1 MNLHQQHLSAV
12 NTKIMKYI
20 GKEMSRVDGVAK
32 VTGQAKYA
40 VEFQA
45 KNVAY
50 GYIVQSEIAKGAIT
64 AIDVKDAEKQSGVI
78 KIFTHLNA
86 PKLAFTDKKDK
97 DEMAPDGTVLRAL
110 YTDKIMFSGQPIA
123 LVVAE
128 TFEQARFAANLVKAT
143 YAKEKSAT
151 ETESLLKTS
160 YAPPPSPWQPPSK
173 PRGDTANALKTAAV
187 KVEAEYTIPIEHHNP
202 MEMHGAIAAWSGDK
216 LTIFDK
222 SQYVYNVRNH
232 LASIFGIV
240 PENVQ
245 VISSF
250 VGGAFGA
257 SLRPN
262 YYPLLAA
269 MAARE
274 IKRPV
279 KVSFTRRQMFTGHG
293 YRPYTWQKIS
303 LGADAKGKLTAIKH
317 EAVNNTSTFEDYSD
331 STTNFTKTI
340 YACPNL
346 ETSDKL
352 VKTDLPTPFAMR
364 APGAVSGMFAL
375 ESALDEL
382 AHKLKIDPME
392 LRLINY
398 SETDPES
405 GKPWSS
411 KALRECYKVA
421 SEKFGWSKR
430 NPEPRS
436 QRDGRWLVG
445 WGMATGTWGAFQM
458 DATVRIALKSDG
470 TAHVS
475 SATSDIGPGT
485 YTVITMIA
493 AEFLGLAPEKVKF
506 ELGDTKFPKSP
517 AQGGSWTTASVG
529 SATRQAARNIG
540 AKLLE
545 IVNQHPASPFA
556 KATANDVEL
565 ADGNLRLKANPSTAI
580 KITEILTKNKLP
592 EIVEVYEAKPSPE
605 REKYALQAH
614 GAQFVEVKVDEDLG
628 IVKVTRVIEATACG
642 KIMNPKAAHS
652 QEMGGVVWGIGMA
665 LHENTEVDHRYGRM
679 TNHSLADYH
688 VPSNADVHT
697 IETTFVEEDDKIVN
711 ELGVKVMG
719 ELGMVGIP
727 AAIANAVFHATGKRI
742 RNLPITPDKL
752 L

>member
-1 MNLHQQHLSAV
+1 MA
-12 NTKIMKYI
+12 KYI

-32 VTGQAKYA
+32 VTGAAKYA
-40 VEFQA
+40 VEFAA
-45 KNVAY
+45 KNAAY
-50 GYIVQSEIAKGAIT
+50 GYIVQSEIAKGTIT
-64 AIDVKDAEKQSGVI
+64 AIDTREAEKQAGVI

-97 DEMAPDGTVLRAL
+97 DEFALSETPFRAL
-110 YTDKIMFSGQPIA
+110 YTDKIMFSGQPVA

-143 YAKEKSAT
+143 YKEEKSAT
-151 ETESLLKTS
+151 RVEDLLAKA
-160 YAPPPSPWQPPSK
+160 YVAPAQPGQPAPK
-173 PRGDTANALKTAAV
+173 PRGDAANALKNAAV

-202 MEMHGAIAAWSGDK
+202 METHGAIAAWEGDK

-232 LASIFGIV
+232 LASIFGIAA
-240 PENVQ
+240 ENVQ
-245 VISSF
+245 VISPF

-274 IKRPV
+274 VKRPV

-293 YRPYTWQKIS
+293 YRPYTLQKIS
-303 LGADAKGKLTAIKH
+303 LGADEKGKLTAIIH
-317 EAVNNTSTFEDYSD
+317 EAVNNTSTFEDYAD
-331 STTNFTKTI
+331 GATNFTKTI

-346 ETSDKL
+346 KTTEKL

-382 AHKLKIDPME
+382 AYKLKIDPME

-398 SETDPES
+398 AETDPES

-411 KALRECYKVA
+411 KALRECYKNA
-421 SEKFGWSKR
+421 SERFGWSKR

-445 WGMATGTWGAFQM
+445 WGMATGTWGAFQNA
-458 DATVRIALKSDG
+458 ATVRIALKADG

-493 AEFLGLAPEKVKF
+493 AEFLGLPPEKVKF

-529 SATRQAARNIG
+529 SAVQMAARNIG
-540 AKLLE
+540 AKLIELA
-545 IVNQHPASPFA
+545 NKDANSLFKTA
-556 KATANDVEL
+556 KPIDVEMT
-565 ADGNLRLKANPSTAI
+565 DGKLQI
-580 KITEILTKNKLP
+580 KGDASKSISIGDLMKKNNQA

-605 REKYALQAH
+605 RNKYAMQAH

-628 IVKVTRVIEATACG
+628 VIKVTRIIEATACG

-665 LHENTEVDHRYGRM
+665 LHEATEIDHRYGRM

-688 VPSNADVHT
+688 VPANADVHL

-711 ELGVKVMG
+711 ELGVKGMG

-752 L
+752 I

>member
-1 MNLHQQHLSAV
+1 
-12 NTKIMKYI
+12 
-20 GKEMSRVDGVAK
+20 MSRVDGVAK
-32 VTGQAKYA
+32 VTGAAKYA

-50 GYIVQSEIAKGAIT
+50 GFIVQSEIAKGAIKT
-64 AIDVKDAEKQSGVI
+64 IDTKDAEKQTGVI

-97 DEMAPDGTVLRAL
+97 DEMSPNGTTWRAL
-110 YTDKIMFSGQPIA
+110 YTDKVMFSGQPIA

-128 TFEQARFAANLVKAT
+128 SYEQARFAARLIKAT
-143 YAKEKSAT
+143 YAAEKSAT
-151 ETESLLKTS
+151 DTLNMLSKAYE
-160 YAPPPSPWQPPSK
+160 PPPDNPTNPPK
-173 PRGDTANALKTAAV
+173 GPKMRGNPEAALKTAPV
-187 KVEAEYTIPIEHHNP
+187 KIEAEYTIPIEHHNP
-202 MEMHGAIAAWSGDK
+202 MEMHGAIAAWEADK

-222 SQYVYNVRNH
+222 SQYVYNVLNH
-232 LASIFGIV
+232 LASIFGIA
-240 PENVQ
+240 PENVS
-245 VISSF
+245 VVSPF
-250 VGGAFGA
+250 VGGAFGS

-274 IKRPV
+274 VKRPV
-279 KVSFTRRQMFTGHG
+279 KVSYTRRQMFTGHG
-293 YRPYTWQKIS
+293 YRPYTWQKIR
-303 LGADAKGKLTAIKH
+303 LGAETNGKLTAIIH
-317 EAVNNTSTFEDYSD
+317 ESVNNTSSFEEYADN
-331 STTNFTKTI
+331 TTNFTKTI

-529 SATRQAARNIG
+529 SAVQLAARNIG
-540 AKLLE
+540 GKLIEMANKDANSRFKTAKP
-545 IVNQHPASPFA
+545 I
-556 KATANDVEL
+556 DVEMI
-565 ADGNLRLKANPSTAI
+565 DGKLQLKGDSSKSI
-580 KITEILTKNKLP
+580 KISELMKKNNLT
-592 EIVEVYEAKPSPE
+592 EIVEVYEATPSPE
-605 REKYALQAH
+605 RDKYAMQAH

-628 IVKVTRVIEATACG
+628 IVKVTRIIEATACG

-652 QEMGGVVWGIGMA
+652 QEMGGVVWGMGMA
-665 LHENTEVDHRYGRM
+665 LHEDTQVDHRFGRM
-679 TNHSLADYH
+679 TNHSFADYH
-688 VPSNADVHT
+688 VPSNADVHL

-711 ELGVKVMG
+711 ELGVKGMG

>member
-1 MNLHQQHLSAV
+1 
-12 NTKIMKYI
+12 MKYI

-32 VTGQAKYA
+32 VTGKAKYA
-40 VEFQA
+40 VEFQVNNA
-45 KNVAY
+45 AY
-50 GYIVQSEIAKGAIT
+50 GFIVQSSIAKGAIKS
-64 AIDVKDAEKQSGVI
+64 IDTSEAEKQAGVI

-97 DEMAPDGTVLRAL
+97 DEMSPNGTTFRAL

-128 TFEQARFAANLVKAT
+128 TYEQARFAARLVKASYT
-143 YAKEKSAT
+143 EEKSAT
-151 ETESLLKTS
+151 DTENLLAKA
-160 YAPPPSPWQPPSK
+160 YLPPPDNPQNPPQGPK
-173 PRGDTANALKTAAV
+173 VRGNPKQALAKAPV
-187 KVEAEYTIPIEHHNP
+187 KIEAEYTIPIEHHNP
-202 MEMHGAIAAWSGDK
+202 MELHGAIATWEGDK

-232 LASIFGIV
+232 LASIFGI
-240 PENVQ
+240 PAENVH
-245 VISSF
+245 VVSPF
-250 VGGAFGA
+250 VGGAFGS

-269 MAARE
+269 LAARE
-274 IKRPV
+274 VRRPV
-279 KVSFTRRQMFTGHG
+279 KLHYTRRQMFTGHG
-293 YRPYTWQKIS
+293 YRPFTWQKVS
-303 LGADAKGKLTAIKH
+303 LGAESNGKLTAIIH
-317 EAVNNTSTFEDYSD
+317 EAVNNTSTFEDYAD
-331 STTNFTKTI
+331 NTTNFTRTI
-340 YACPNL
+340 YDCPNID
-346 ETSDKL
+346 TPGKV

-392 LRLINY
+392 IRLINY
-398 SETDPES
+398 SEKDPES

-421 SEKFGWSKR
+421 SEKFGWSRR

-436 QRDGRWLVG
+436 MRDGRWLVG

-458 DATVRIALKSDG
+458 GATVRLVLKADG

-493 AEFLGLAPEKVKF
+493 AEFLGLPAEKVKF

-529 SATRQAARNIG
+529 SAVQLAARNIG
-540 AKLLE
+540 GKLIE
-545 IVNQHPASPFA
+545 MANKEANSPFQNA
-556 KATANDVEL
+556 KPTDVEML
-565 ADGNLRLKANPSTAI
+565 DGKLRLKNNPAQTVDI
-580 KITEILTKNKLP
+580 NDLMRRNNMN
-592 EIVEVYEAKPSPE
+592 EIVEVYESRPSAE
-605 REKYALQAH
+605 RRKYAMQAH
-614 GAQFVEVKVDEDLG
+614 GAQFVEVKVDEALG
-628 IVKVTRVIEATACG
+628 IIKVTRIIEATACG

-665 LHENTEVDHRYGRM
+665 LHENTEVDHRYGRIM
-679 TNHSLADYH
+679 TSDLASYH
-688 VPSNADVHT
+688 VPSNADVHL

-711 ELGVKVMG
+711 ELGVKGMG

-727 AAIANAVFHATGKRI
+727 AAIANAVFHATGKRV
-742 RNLPITPDKL
+742 RDLPITPDKL

>member
-1 MNLHQQHLSAV
+1 MR
-12 NTKIMKYI
+12 YI

-32 VTGQAKYA
+32 VTGAAKYA

-50 GYIVQSEIAKGAIT
+50 GFIVQSEVAKGTIKS
-64 AIDVKDAEKQSGVI
+64 IDVSEAEKQSGVI

-97 DEMAPDGTVLRAL
+97 DEMAPNGTTWRAL
-110 YTDKIMFSGQPIA
+110 YTNKIMFSGQPIA

-128 TFEQARFAANLVKAT
+128 TYEQARFAAHLVKASYT
-143 YAKEKSAT
+143 EVKSAT
-151 ETESLLKTS
+151 DTVNLLAKA
-160 YAPPPSPWQPPSK
+160 YEPPPDNPQNPPQGPK
-173 PRGDTANALKTAAV
+173 IRGNPTAALKVAPV
-187 KVEAEYTIPIEHHNP
+187 KIEAEYTIPIEHHNP
-202 MEMHGAIAAWSGDK
+202 MEMHGAIAAWEGDK

-232 LASIFGIV
+232 LASIFGIA
-240 PENVQ
+240 PENVS
-245 VISSF
+245 VISPF
-250 VGGAFGA
+250 VGGAFGS

-269 MAARE
+269 MSSRE
-274 IKRPV
+274 VKRPV
-279 KVSFTRRQMFTGHG
+279 KISFTRRQMFTGHG
-293 YRPYTWQKIS
+293 YRPYTWQKVQ
-303 LGADAKGKLTAIKH
+303 LGAEKNGKLTAIIH
-317 EAVNNTSTFEDYSD
+317 ESVNNTSTFEEYADN
-331 STTNFTKTI
+331 TTNFTKTI

-346 ETSDKL
+346 DAPGKV

-382 AHKLKIDPME
+382 AYKLKIDPME

-398 SETDPES
+398 SEKDPES

-411 KALRECYKVA
+411 KSLRECYKEA

-436 QRDGRWLVG
+436 MRDGKWLVG

-458 DATVRIALKSDG
+458 GATVRIALKSDG

-493 AEFLGLAPEKVKF
+493 AEFLGLPAEKVKF

-529 SATRQAARNIG
+529 SAVQLAARNIG
-540 AKLLE
+540 GKLIE
-545 IVNQHPASPFA
+545 MANKDANSPFKTA
-556 KATANDVEL
+556 KPTDVEMIDGKL
-565 ADGNLRLKANPSTAI
+565 QLKNNRSQSIKVADLMR
-580 KITEILTKNKLP
+580 KNNQT
-592 EIVEVYEAKPSPE
+592 EIVEVYTGQPSKE
-605 REKYALQAH
+605 RNKYAMQAH

-628 IVKVTRVIEATACG
+628 IVKVTRIIEATACG

-665 LHENTEVDHRYGRM
+665 LHENTEIDHRYGRM
-679 TNHSLADYH
+679 VTTNLADYH
-688 VPSNADVHT
+688 VPSNADVYQ

-711 ELGVKVMG
+711 ELGVKGMG

-742 RNLPITPDKL
+742 TVDKL

>member
-1 MNLHQQHLSAV
+1 
-12 NTKIMKYI
+12 MKYI
-20 GKEMSRVDGVAK
+20 GKAMSRVDGVAK
-32 VTGQAKYA
+32 VTGKAKYA
-40 VEFQA
+40 AEFQVNNA
-45 KNVAY
+45 AY
-50 GYIVQSEIAKGAIT
+50 GFIVQSTIAKGAIKS
-64 AIDVKDAEKQSGVI
+64 IDTSEAEKAAGVI
-78 KIFTHLNA
+78 KVFTHLNA

-97 DEMAPDGTVLRAL
+97 DEMAPEGTPLRAL
-110 YTDKIMFSGQPIA
+110 YTDKVMFSGQPIA

-128 TFEQARFAANLVKAT
+128 TYEQARFAAHLVKAIYT
-143 YAKEKSAT
+143 QEKSAT
-151 ETESLLKTS
+151 KTEDLISVA
-160 YAPPPSPWQPPSK
+160 YNADRRPSK
-173 PRGDTANALKTAAV
+173 PRGNVENGLKTAAATI
-187 KVEAEYTIPIEHHNP
+187 EAEYTIPIEHHNP
-202 MEMHGAIAAWSGDK
+202 MELHGAVAAWEGDK

-232 LASIFGIV
+232 LASIFGIA
-240 PENVQ
+240 PENVS
-245 VISSF
+245 VISPF

-269 MAARE
+269 MASRE
-274 IKRPV
+274 VKRPV

-293 YRPYTWQKIS
+293 YRPYTMQKIS
-303 LGADAKGKLTAIKH
+303 LGADKTGKLTVIKH
-317 EAVNNTSTFEDYSD
+317 EAVNNTSSFEDYSD
-331 STTNFTKTI
+331 NTIWFTRSI
-340 YACPNL
+340 YACPNV
-346 ETSDKL
+346 ETSMKL

-382 AHKLKIDPME
+382 AYKLKIDPME
-392 LRLINY
+392 LRLRNY
-398 SETDPES
+398 AETDPES

-436 QRDGRWLVG
+436 QRDGKWLVG
-445 WGMATGTWGAFQM
+445 WGMATGTWGAFQNA
-458 DATVRIALKSDG
+458 ATVRIALKSDG

-493 AEFLGLAPEKVKF
+493 AEFLGLPAEKVKF

-529 SATRQAARNIG
+529 SAVQLAARNIG
-540 AKLLE
+540 AKLVE
-545 IVNQHPASPFA
+545 MANKDANSPFKTA
-556 KATANDVEL
+556 KPIDVEMV
-565 ADGNLRLKANPSTAI
+565 DGKLQLKGDASKSINI
-580 KITEILTKNKLP
+580 NELMKKNNQT
-592 EIVEVYEAKPSPE
+592 EIVEVYEGKPSAE
-605 REKYALQAH
+605 RNKYAMQAH

-628 IVKVTRVIEATACG
+628 IIKVTRIIEATACG

-679 TNHSLADYH
+679 MTTDLASYH

-711 ELGVKVMG
+711 ELGVKGMG

-727 AAIANAVFHATGKRI
+727 AAIANAVFHATGKRV
-742 RNLPITPDKL
+742 RDLPITPDKL

>member
-1 MNLHQQHLSAV
+1 
-12 NTKIMKYI
+12 
-20 GKEMSRVDGVAK
+20 MSRVDGVAK
-32 VTGQAKYA
+32 VTGAAKYA
-40 VEFQA
+40 VEFPV
-45 KNVAY
+45 NNTAY
-50 GYIVQSEIAKGAIT
+50 GFIVQSEIAKGAIKM
-64 AIDVKDAEKQSGVI
+64 IDTSEAEKASGVI

-97 DEMAPDGTVLRAL
+97 DEMAPDGTPFRAL
-110 YTDKIMFSGQPIA
+110 YTDKIVFSGQPIA
-123 LVVAE
+123 FVVAE
-128 TFEQARFAANLVKAT
+128 TFEQARFAANLVKAD
-143 YAKEKSAT
+143 YATEKSST
-151 ETESLLKTS
+151 KTTDLLKNAYFS
-160 YAPPPSPWQPPSK
+160 PPEDPKK
-173 PRGDTANALKTAAV
+173 PFKARGNPTDALKNAAV
-187 KVEAEYTIPIEHHNP
+187 KIEAEYTIPVEHHNP
-202 MEMHGAIAAWSGDK
+202 METHGAIAAWDGDK

-222 SQYVYNVRNH
+222 SQYVYNVQAH
-232 LASIFGIV
+232 LASIFGIAA
-240 PENVQ
+240 ENVS
-245 VISSF
+245 VVSSF
-250 VGGAFGA
+250 VGGAFGS

-269 MAARE
+269 MASRE
-274 IKRPV
+274 VKRPV
-279 KVSFTRRQMFTGHG
+279 KISFTRRQMFTGHG
-293 YRPYTWQKIS
+293 YRPYTWQKVR
-303 LGADAKGKLTAIKH
+303 LGADKTGKLTAIIH
-317 EAVNNTSTFEDYSD
+317 EAVNNTSSFEDYGD
-331 STTNFTKTI
+331 YTTDFTKTI

-346 ETSDKL
+346 L
-352 VKTDLPTPFAMR
+352 VTTKVTKTDLPTPFAMR

-382 AHKLKIDPME
+382 AYKLKIDPLE
-392 LRLINY
+392 IRLRNY
-398 SETDPES
+398 AETDPDS

-411 KALRECYKVA
+411 KALRECYKEA

-436 QRDGRWLVG
+436 QRDGKWLVG

-529 SATRQAARNIG
+529 SATRSAALAIIK
-540 AKLLE
+540 KLLPLAAKE
-545 IVNQHPASPFA
+545 NAEFK
-556 KATANDVEL
+556 KATLETVHVEN
-565 ADGNLRLKANPSTAI
+565 GQISFQNLKASVAPFVSLDMG
-580 KITEILTKNKLP
+580 ELLQKNNLD
-592 EIVEVYEAKPSPE
+592 EIVEVYEGKPSPE
-605 REKYALQAH
+605 RDKYALQAH

-628 IVKVTRVIEATACG
+628 IVKVTRVVEATACG

-665 LHENTEVDHRYGRM
+665 LHENTEIDHRYGRM
-679 TNHSLADYH
+679 MTTNLADYH
-688 VPSNADVHT
+688 VPTNADVHE
-697 IETTFVEEDDKIVN
+697 IETHFVEEEDKIVN
-711 ELGVKVMG
+711 ELGVKGMG

-727 AAIANAVFHATGKRI
+727 AAIANAVFHATGI
-742 RNLPITPDKL
+742 RVRDLPITIDRL

>member
-1 MNLHQQHLSAV
+1 
-12 NTKIMKYI
+12 MKYI

-32 VTGQAKYA
+32 VTGAAKYA

-45 KNVAY
+45 KNTAY
-50 GYIVQSEIAKGAIT
+50 GYIVQSEIAKGVMT
-64 AIDVKDAEKQSGVI
+64 TIDVKDAEKQTGVI

-86 PKLAFTDKKDK
+86 PKLAFTDKKDA
-97 DEMAPDGTVLRAL
+97 DEFALSETPLRAL
-110 YTDKIMFSGQPIA
+110 YTNKIMFSGQPIA

-128 TFEQARFAANLVKAT
+128 TFEQARYAANLVKAT
-143 YAKEKSAT
+143 YVKEKSVT
-151 ETESLLKTS
+151 ETKSLLAQV
-160 YAPPPSPWQPPSK
+160 YEPPMQPGQPPAK
-173 PRGDTANALKTAAV
+173 QRGDAAKALQTAAV

-202 MEMHGAIAAWSGDK
+202 MEMHGAIAAWEGDK

-232 LASIFGIV
+232 LASIFGIA
-240 PENVQ
+240 PENVS

-250 VGGAFGA
+250 VGGAFGS

-269 MAARE
+269 MASRE
-274 IKRPV
+274 VKRPV

-293 YRPYTWQKIS
+293 YRPYTWQKVS
-303 LGADAKGKLTAIKH
+303 LGADKNGKLTSIIH

-346 ETSDKL
+346 TTTDKL

-382 AHKLKIDPME
+382 AYKLKIDPLE
-392 LRLINY
+392 IRLINY
-398 SETDPES
+398 AETDPDS

-411 KALRECYKVA
+411 KALRECYKNA
-421 SEKFGWSKR
+421 SERFGWSKR

-436 QRDGRWLVG
+436 QRDGKWLVG
-445 WGMATGTWGAFQM
+445 WGMATGTWGAFQNA
-458 DATVRIALKSDG
+458 ATVRIALKSDG

-493 AEFLGLAPEKVKF
+493 AEFLGLPPEKVKF

-529 SATRQAARNIG
+529 SATRQAALGIIK
-540 AKLLE
+540 KLLPLAAKE
-545 IVNQHPASPFA
+545 DAEFK
-556 KATANDVEL
+556 KATPETVTVENGKISFQNLTASVARFVSLDMGELLRKNNL
-565 ADGNLRLKANPSTAI
+565 A
-580 KITEILTKNKLP
+580 
-592 EIVEVYEAKPSPE
+592 EIVEVYESKPSPE
-605 REKYALQAH
+605 RDKYALQAH

-628 IVKVTRVIEATACG
+628 IVKVTRIIEATACG

-665 LHENTEVDHRYGRM
+665 LHEDTQVDHRYGRM

-688 VPSNADVHT
+688 IPSNADIHE

-711 ELGVKVMG
+711 ELGVKGMG

>member
-1 MNLHQQHLSAV
+1 
-12 NTKIMKYI
+12 MKYI
-20 GKEMSRVDGVAK
+20 GKGMSRVDGVAK
-32 VTGQAKYA
+32 VTGAAKYA
-40 VEFQA
+40 VEFAA

-50 GYIVQSEIAKGAIT
+50 GYIVQSEIAKGAIET
-64 AIDVKDAEKQSGVI
+64 IDVAEAEKASGVI
-78 KIFTHLNA
+78 KIFTHSNA
-86 PKLAFTDKKDK
+86 PKLAFADKKDA
-97 DEMAPDGTVLRAL
+97 DEFALSETPFRAL
-110 YTDKIMFSGQPIA
+110 YNDKIMFSGQPIA

-128 TFEQARFAANLVKAT
+128 SYEQARFAAHLVKADYT
-143 YAKEKSAT
+143 MEKAAT
-151 ETESLLKTS
+151 ETTELLKNAYVT
-160 YAPPPSPWQPPSK
+160 PPADPKNPAK
-173 PRGDTANALKTAAV
+173 VRGNPIDALKNAPV
-187 KVEAEYTIPIEHHNP
+187 KIEAEYTIPIEHHNP
-202 MEMHGAIAAWSGDK
+202 MEMHGAIASWEGDK

-232 LASIFGIV
+232 LASIFGV
-240 PENVQ
+240 PAENVS
-245 VISSF
+245 VVSTF
-250 VGGAFGA
+250 VGGAFGS

-269 MAARE
+269 MSARE

-279 KVSFTRRQMFTGHG
+279 KISFTRRQMFTGHG
-293 YRPYTWQKIS
+293 YRPFTWQKVH
-303 LGADAKGKLTAIKH
+303 LGAEKNGKLTAIIH
-317 EAVNNTSTFEDYSD
+317 ESVNNTSTFEDYSD
-331 STTNFTKTI
+331 STTDFTKTI

-346 ETSDKL
+346 QTISKV

-382 AHKLKIDPME
+382 AYKLKIDPLE
-392 LRLINY
+392 IRLINY
-398 SETDPES
+398 AETDPDS

-411 KALRECYKVA
+411 KALRECYKEA

-436 QRDGRWLVG
+436 QRDGKWLVG
-445 WGMATGTWGAFQM
+445 WGMATGTWGAFQNA
-458 DATVRIALKSDG
+458 ATVRIALKSDG

-485 YTVITMIA
+485 YTVISMIA
-493 AEFLGLAPEKVKF
+493 AEFLGLPIEKVKF

-529 SATRQAARNIG
+529 SATRQAAINIRQKLVDMVTRYDDSPLPN
-540 AKLLE
+540 AKVDDVE
-545 IVNQHPASPFA
+545 IV
-556 KATANDVEL
+556 
-565 ADGNLRLKANPSTAI
+565 DGKLRLKSNPSKFVLIAQLMSDA
-580 KITEILTKNKLP
+580 KLT
-592 EIVEVYEAKPSPE
+592 EIVEVYEGKPSPE
-605 REKYALQAH
+605 RDKYALQTH

-628 IVKVTRVIEATACG
+628 IVKVTRVVEATACG

-665 LHENTEVDHRYGRM
+665 LHENTEIDHRYGRM
-679 TNHSLADYH
+679 MTTNLADYH
-688 VPSNADVHT
+688 IPSNIDVHV
-697 IETTFVEEDDKIVN
+697 IETHFVEEEDKIVN
-711 ELGVKVMG
+711 ELGVKGMG

-742 RNLPITPDKL
+742 RDLPITLDKL

>member
-1 MNLHQQHLSAV
+1 
-12 NTKIMKYI
+12 
-20 GKEMSRVDGVAK
+20 MSRVDGVAK

-50 GYIVQSEIAKGAIT
+50 GYIVQSEIAKGAIKS
-64 AIDVKDAEKQSGVI
+64 IDISEAEKQAGVI
-78 KIFTHLNA
+78 KVFTHLNA
-86 PKLAFTDKKDK
+86 PKLAFTDNADK
-97 DEMAPDGTVLRAL
+97 DEMAPGGTPFRAL
-110 YTDKIMFSGQPIA
+110 YTDKVMFSGQPIA

-128 TFEQARFAANLVKAT
+128 TFEQARFAAHLIKAT
-143 YAKEKSAT
+143 YTEEKSTTRT
-151 ETESLLKTS
+151 EDLIPAAYS
-160 YAPPPSPWQPPSK
+160 ADRRPSK
-173 PRGDTANALKTAAV
+173 PRGNIENGMKSAAV
-187 KVEAEYTIPIEHHNP
+187 TVESEYTIPIEHHNP
-202 MEMHGAIAAWSGDK
+202 MEMHGAIAAWEGDK

-232 LASIFGIV
+232 LASIFGIA
-240 PENVQ
+240 PENVS
-245 VISSF
+245 VVSPF

-262 YYPLLAA
+262 YYPLLAS
-269 MAARE
+269 MASRE
-274 IKRPV
+274 VKRPV

-293 YRPYTWQKIS
+293 YRPYTWQKVS
-303 LGADAKGKLTAIKH
+303 LGADKNGKLTVIKH
-317 EAVNNTSTFEDYSD
+317 EAVNNTSTFEDYGD
-331 STTNFTKTI
+331 NATWFTRSI
-340 YACPNL
+340 YACPNV
-346 ETSDKL
+346 ETNAKL

-382 AHKLKIDPME
+382 AYKLKIDPLE
-392 LRLINY
+392 IRLRNY

-411 KALRECYKVA
+411 KALRECYKEA
-421 SEKFGWSKR
+421 GEKFGWSKR

-436 QRDGRWLVG
+436 MRDGKWLVG
-445 WGMATGTWGAFQM
+445 WGMATGTWGAFQNA
-458 DATVRIALKSDG
+458 ATVRIALKSDG

-493 AEFLGLAPEKVKF
+493 AEFLGLPAEKVKF

-529 SATRQAARNIG
+529 SAVQLAARNIG
-540 AKLLE
+540 AKLVE
-545 IVNQHPASPFA
+545 MANKDANSPFKTA
-556 KATANDVEL
+556 KPIDVEMV
-565 ADGNLRLKANPSTAI
+565 DGKLQLKGDSSKSINI
-580 KITEILTKNKLP
+580 NELMKKNNQT
-592 EIVEVYEAKPSPE
+592 EIVEVYEGKPSAE
-605 REKYALQAH
+605 RNKYAMQAH

-628 IVKVTRVIEATACG
+628 IIKVTRIIEATACG

-679 TNHSLADYH
+679 MTTDLASYH
-688 VPSNADVHT
+688 VPSNADVHL

-711 ELGVKVMG
+711 ELGVKGMG

-742 RNLPITPDKL
+742 RNLPITVDKL

>member
-1 MNLHQQHLSAV
+1 
-12 NTKIMKYI
+12 
-20 GKEMSRVDGVAK
+20 MSRVDGVAK
-32 VTGQAKYA
+32 VTGAAKYA
-40 VEFQA
+40 VEFQLPNA
-45 KNVAY
+45 AY
-50 GYIVQSEIAKGAIT
+50 GFIVQSEIAKGAIKS
-64 AIDVKDAEKQSGVI
+64 IDTKDAEKQTGVI

-97 DEMAPDGTVLRAL
+97 DEMSPNGKPLRAL
-110 YTDKIMFSGQPIA
+110 YTDKILFSGQPIA

-128 TFEQARFAANLVKAT
+128 SYEQARFAARLVKAT
-143 YAKEKSAT
+143 YAEEKSAT
-151 ETESLLKTS
+151 DTLSLLAKA
-160 YAPPPSPWQPPSK
+160 YEPPPDNPQNP
-173 PRGDTANALKTAAV
+173 PRGPKTRGNPKQALAV
-187 KVEAEYTIPIEHHNP
+187 APVKIEAEYTIPIEHHNP
-202 MEMHGAIAAWSGDK
+202 MEMHGAVAFWHADK

-232 LASIFGIV
+232 LASIFGIA
-240 PENVQ
+240 PESVN

-250 VGGAFGA
+250 VGGAFGS

-262 YYPLLAA
+262 YYPMLAA
-269 MAARE
+269 LAARE
-274 IKRPV
+274 VKRPV
-279 KVSFTRRQMFTGHG
+279 KVSYTRRQMFTGHG
-293 YRPYTWQKIS
+293 YRPYTWQKIA
-303 LGADAKGKLTAIKH
+303 LGAEANGKLTAIIH
-317 EAVNNTSTFEDYSD
+317 ESVNNTSTFEDYAD
-331 STTNFTKTI
+331 NTTNFTRTI
-340 YACPNL
+340 YACPNID
-346 ETSDKL
+346 TPGKV

-382 AHKLKIDPME
+382 AYKLKIDPLE

-398 SETDPES
+398 SEKDPES

-411 KALRECYKVA
+411 KALRECYKIA

-445 WGMATGTWGAFQM
+445 WGMATGTWGAFQNT
-458 DATVRIALKSDG
+458 ATVRIALKADG

-493 AEFLGLAPEKVKF
+493 AEFLGLPAEKVKF

-529 SATRQAARNIG
+529 SAVQLAARNIG
-540 AKLLE
+540 GKLIE
-545 IVNQHPASPFA
+545 MANKEANSPFKTA
-556 KATANDVEL
+556 KPVDVEMIGGKL
-565 ADGNLRLKANPSTAI
+565 QMKNNPSQSVNVN
-580 KITEILTKNKLP
+580 ELLRKNNMT
-592 EIVEVYEAKPSPE
+592 EIVEVYEAKPSAE
-605 REKYALQAH
+605 RRKYAMQAH
-614 GAQFVEVKVDEDLG
+614 GAQFVEVKVDESLG
-628 IVKVTRVIEATACG
+628 IVKVTRIIEATACG

-665 LHENTEVDHRYGRM
+665 LHEATEIDHRYGRM
-679 TNHSLADYH
+679 TNATLADYH
-688 VPSNADVHT
+688 VPCNADVHQ

-711 ELGVKVMG
+711 ELGVKGMG

>member
-1 MNLHQQHLSAV
+1 
-12 NTKIMKYI
+12 MKYI
-20 GKEMSRVDGVAK
+20 GKEMSRVDGPAK
-32 VTGQAKYA
+32 VTGKAKYA
-40 VEFQA
+40 VEFPA
-45 KNVAY
+45 NNVAY
-50 GYIVQSEIAKGAIT
+50 GYIVLSTIASGTIKS
-64 AIDVKDAEKQSGVI
+64 IDVAAAEKSSGVV
-78 KIFTHLNA
+78 KVFTHLNA
-86 PKLAFTDKKDK
+86 PKLPFTDKSDK
-97 DEMAPDGTVLRAL
+97 DEMAPNGQPLRAL

-128 TFEQARFAANLVKAT
+128 TYEQARAAANLVKAD
-143 YAKEKSAT
+143 YAEQKPLTDT
-151 ETESLLKTS
+151 ENLLAKA
-160 YAPPPSPWQPPSK
+160 YEPPPENPQNPPK
-173 PRGDTANALKTAAV
+173 GPKIRGNPKQAFASAPV
-187 KVEAEYTIPIEHHNP
+187 KIEAEYSIPIEHHNP
-202 MEMHGAIAAWSGDK
+202 MEMHGAIASWNGDK

-232 LASIFGIV
+232 LASIFGV
-240 PENVQ
+240 APENVS

-250 VGGAFGA
+250 VGGAFGS

-269 MAARE
+269 MASRE
-274 IKRPV
+274 VGRPV

-293 YRPYTWQKIS
+293 YRPYTWQKIK
-303 LGADAKGKLTAIKH
+303 LGADKKGKLTAIIH
-317 EAVNNTSTFEDYSD
+317 ESVNNTSVFEDYAD
-331 STTNFTKTI
+331 NTTNFTKTI
-340 YACPNL
+340 YDCPNL
-346 ETSDKL
+346 EAPGKL
-352 VKTDLPTPFAMR
+352 VKTNLPTPFAMR

-382 AHKLKIDPME
+382 AHKLKIDPVE
-392 LRLINY
+392 IRLINY

-405 GKPWSS
+405 KKPWSS
-411 KALRECYKVA
+411 KALRECYKTA
-421 SEKFGWSKR
+421 GDKFGWSKR

-436 QRDGRWLVG
+436 MRDGKWLVG
-445 WGMATGTWGAFQM
+445 WGMATGTWGAFQNA
-458 DATVRIALKSDG
+458 ATVRIALKADG

-493 AEFLGLAPEKVKF
+493 AEFLGLPAEKVKF

-529 SATRQAARNIG
+529 SAVQLAARNIG
-540 AKLLE
+540 AKLIE
-545 IVNQHPASPFA
+545 MANKDSNSPFKTA
-556 KATANDVEL
+556 KPIDVEMIDGRL
-565 ADGNLRLKANPSTAI
+565 QMKGDSSKSVKVADLMK
-580 KITEILTKNKLP
+580 KNNMT
-592 EIVEVYEAKPSPE
+592 EIVEVYEAKPSKE
-605 REKYALQAH
+605 RSKYAMQAH

-628 IVKVTRVIEATACG
+628 IVKVTRIIEATACG

-679 TNHSLADYH
+679 MTTNLADYH
-688 VPSNADVHT
+688 VPSNADVYE

-711 ELGVKVMG
+711 ELGVKGMG

-727 AAIANAVFHATGKRI
+727 AAIANAVFHATGKRV
-742 RNLPITPDKL
+742 RDLPITVDKL

>member
-1 MNLHQQHLSAV
+1 
-12 NTKIMKYI
+12 MKYI

-32 VTGQAKYA
+32 VTGAAKYA

-45 KNVAY
+45 NNTAY
-50 GYIVQSEIAKGAIT
+50 AFIVQSEIAKGAIKS
-64 AIDVKDAEKQSGVI
+64 IDTKDAEKQTGVI

-97 DEMAPDGTVLRAL
+97 DEMSPNGTTFRAL
-110 YTDKIMFSGQPIA
+110 YTDKILFSGQPIA

-128 TFEQARFAANLVKAT
+128 TYEQARFAARLVKAT
-143 YAKEKSAT
+143 YAAEKSAT
-151 ETESLLKTS
+151 DTLSLLAKA
-160 YAPPPSPWQPPSK
+160 YEPPPDNPQNP
-173 PRGDTANALKTAAV
+173 PRGPKVRGNPKQALAAAPV

-202 MEMHGAIAAWSGDK
+202 MEMHGAIAVWEADK

-232 LASIFGIV
+232 LASIFGV
-240 PENVQ
+240 APENVN
-245 VISSF
+245 VVSPF
-250 VGGAFGA
+250 VGGAFGS

-262 YYPLLAA
+262 YYPMLAA
-269 MAARE
+269 LAARE
-274 IKRPV
+274 VKRPV
-279 KVSFTRRQMFTGHG
+279 KVSYTRRQMFTGHG
-293 YRPYTWQKIS
+293 YRPYTWQKIR
-303 LGADAKGKLTAIKH
+303 LGAEANGKLTAIIH
-317 EAVNNTSTFEDYSD
+317 ESVNNTSTFEDYAD
-331 STTNFTKTI
+331 NTTNFTRTI
-340 YACPNL
+340 YACPNID
-346 ETSDKL
+346 TPGKV

-382 AHKLKIDPME
+382 AYKLKIDPLE

-398 SETDPES
+398 SEKDPES

-411 KALRECYKVA
+411 KALRECYKEA

-436 QRDGRWLVG
+436 QSDGRWLVG

-458 DATVRIALKSDG
+458 NATVRIALKADG

-493 AEFLGLAPEKVKF
+493 AEFLGLSAEKVKF

-529 SATRQAARNIG
+529 SAAQLAARNIG
-540 AKLLE
+540 GKLIE
-545 IVNQHPASPFA
+545 MANKETNSPFKTA
-556 KATANDVEL
+556 KPTDVEML
-565 ADGNLRLKANPSTAI
+565 NGRLQMKNNPSQSVNI
-580 KITEILTKNKLP
+580 NELMRKNNMT

-605 REKYALQAH
+605 RRKYAMQAH
-614 GAQFVEVKVDEDLG
+614 GAQFVEVKVDESLG
-628 IVKVTRVIEATACG
+628 IVKVTRIIEATACG

-665 LHENTEVDHRYGRM
+665 LHEATEIDHRFGRM
-679 TNHSLADYH
+679 TNATLGDYH
-688 VPSNADVHT
+688 VPCNADVHR

-711 ELGVKVMG
+711 ELGVKGMG